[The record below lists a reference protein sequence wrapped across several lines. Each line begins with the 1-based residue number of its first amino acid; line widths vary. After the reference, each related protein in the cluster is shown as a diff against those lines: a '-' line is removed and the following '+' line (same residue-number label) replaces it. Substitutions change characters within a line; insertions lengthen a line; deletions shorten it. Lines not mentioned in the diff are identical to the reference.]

1 MIMPGFFQKLFSRQ
15 KTDFKQLVK
24 EGAIILD
31 VRSESEYARGH
42 IQGALNTPVG
52 ELTDLLYQ
60 LKDKNKPIITCC
72 ASGSRSKSAQRM
84 LEHSGYKNV
93 FDGGGWQSLQ
103 QKIK

>member
-1 MIMPGFFQKLFSRQ
+1 MEGFLQKFFGST

-31 VRSESEYARGH
+31 VRTESEYARGH
-42 IQGALNTPVG
+42 IEGALNIPVG

-60 LKDKNKPIITCC
+60 LNDKNKPIITCC
-72 ASGSRSKSAQRM
+72 VSGSRSKSAQRT
-84 LEHSGYKNV
+84 LLQSGYKNV